1 MKSDTLYL
9 VHQGKV
15 GLVAGWGK
23 TDNSFGK
30 TGTNV
35 LNKVLVPVINN
46 DECIRWHEDKNIM
59 VQVSLHSSA
68 LYTHLSL
75 LCRLLSL
82 HCNENL
88 IYGFLEKELRGLS
101 PDSCIR
107 VSVSD
112 LYLSTYLAEQK

>member
-1 MKSDTLYL
+1 MYL

-68 LYTHLSL
+68 LYKHFSVLCL
-75 LCRLLSL
+75 LPSL
-82 HCNENL
+82 HCKEKIPFMDSQRRNCAASVRIH
-88 IYGFLEKELRGLS
+88 IYMCL
-101 PDSCIR
+101 
-107 VSVSD
+107 
-112 LYLSTYLAEQK
+112 